1 MKWEWRCVSTA
12 LGRNQITGKTHL
24 YSRRAFLQPASAAEI
39 PRFNVMHM
47 FGQYSRRATMCRATQ
62 SNSRLFVEAWQA
74 PITEQRNH
82 FRLIQH

>member
-1 MKWEWRCVSTA
+1 MCQRVRAELDLR
-12 LGRNQITGKTHL
+12 QIHL
-24 YSRRAFLQPASAAEI
+24 ISRRVFKVGMLPSEI

-62 SNSRLFVEAWQA
+62 SNCRLFVEAWQA

-82 FRLIQH
+82 FRLI